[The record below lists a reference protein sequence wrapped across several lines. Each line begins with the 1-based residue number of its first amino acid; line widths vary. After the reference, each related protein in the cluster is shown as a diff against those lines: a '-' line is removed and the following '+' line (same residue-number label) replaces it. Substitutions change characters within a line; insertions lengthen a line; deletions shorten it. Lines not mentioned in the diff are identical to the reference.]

1 MHGQKN
7 TREKGQSLVEFAL
20 ALPILILILSGLV
33 DIGRAYFAY
42 IYLEEAAAE
51 AVKYLA
57 LYPECVIAD
66 IAAECADPN
75 NAEWRARNS
84 GSTQGI
90 LRRTDIEVCQVRLN
104 PDTPDLEDEI
114 CDEQVQLL
122 GLSDVVKIEVSVP
135 FSFVTPGI
143 SAIAEGVT
151 GDTVILFTVVANH
164 QIISD

>member
-7 TREKGQSLVEFAL
+7 TREKGQSMVEFAM
-20 ALPILILILSGLV
+20 ALPILILILSGLI

-57 LYPECVIAD
+57 LFPECVTD
-66 IAAECADPN
+66 DLCADPN

-90 LRRTDIEVCQVRLN
+90 LLRSDIDVCQLVL
-104 PDTPDLEDEI
+104 DTSTLTPVDDEI
-114 CDEQVQLL
+114 CAVTPQLL
-122 GLSDVVKIEVSVP
+122 YLSDTVKIRVTVP
-135 FSFVTPGI
+135 FSFITPGI
-143 SAIAEGVT
+143 SAIARGVSGSSVIT
-151 GDTVILFTVVANH
+151 FTVIANH